1 MNYDLWHLTTWTK
14 ITQPLS
20 YMSMMLMTTHLFLIG
35 QPMKPKLPKRTIGC
49 YRNAFYR
56 WKNLKNIFPTFVFAY
71 FPPYLLF
78 FCTISFIL
86 SVTTVVE
93 FWGQGSTGNRLV
105 LKNLLYKKKPDLTFT
120 DFQTGC
126 QKLCII

>member
-56 WKNLKNIFPTFVFAY
+56 WKNLKNIFPTFVFAH

-78 FCTISFIL
+78 FVPYPSFLAWPQWWSFVDKGRVGVDLYSKISFRIMYFL
-86 SVTTVVE
+86 FYLHWISSE
-93 FWGQGSTGNRLV
+93 SSKWASF
-105 LKNLLYKKKPDLTFT
+105 
-120 DFQTGC
+120 
-126 QKLCII
+126 